1 MKLLLASA
9 AVTAVVDMA
18 CLGVIT
24 VGVAPAASPTV
35 ARDLIRRECS
45 ACHGARGIS
54 IAPTFP
60 HLAAQPAA
68 YLETQLKAFRDRS
81 RADPHAQA
89 FMWGMAAQLSDDTI
103 GEIAA
108 YYAAQAPPRGHPLAP
123 AGGAV
128 GRKIYE
134 EGIEAQLVPACQ
146 SCHLKGAEGAAL
158 IPRLAGQH
166 QQYLE
171 KQLTFY
177 VNGLR
182 ANPIMREAAKNLTA
196 RQISQVATFLST
208 HP

>member
-24 VGVAPAASPTV
+24 AGVAPAASPTV

-123 AGGAV
+123 AGGA
-128 GRKIYE
+128 
-134 EGIEAQLVPACQ
+134 A
-146 SCHLKGAEGAAL
+146 
-158 IPRLAGQH
+158 
-166 QQYLE
+166 
-171 KQLTFY
+171 
-177 VNGLR
+177 
-182 ANPIMREAAKNLTA
+182 
-196 RQISQVATFLST
+196 
-208 HP
+208 